1 MSDFALG
8 KFPFAKNIIAT
19 FLFLSAHKYDPP
31 ASANPNELGL
41 NLLPHGGLVE
51 GMVSQPR
58 ARVFL
63 YFVKTNLV
71 VNYPTT
77 FSVNTLEPALVE
89 PLLRITC
96 MKVVISLMFEKSP
109 ALPAYPFKTCAY
121 LLKVLPTCGPSRIP
135 PGTN

>member
-1 MSDFALG
+1 M
-8 KFPFAKNIIAT
+8 
-19 FLFLSAHKYDPP
+19 FLVLSAHKYDPP
-31 ASANPNELGL
+31 ASANPNELAL

-89 PLLRITC
+89 PLLSITC
-96 MKVVISLMFEKSP
+96 MKVVISLMLENSP
-109 ALPAYPFKTCAY
+109 ALPVYPFKICAY
-121 LLKVLPTCGPSRIP
+121 LLKVLPICGPSRIP